1 MSSNQKGNRALK
13 NYSLYLIIKR
23 MRTPM
28 YVLIVTF
35 SISII
40 GMVLIPGVDD
50 KGNTYHLT
58 FFDAFY
64 FVSYMA
70 STIGFGEVP
79 YDFTYPQRLWV
90 GFCIYLTVIGWLY
103 AIGSIISL
111 VQDKVL
117 AAQLAIVRFQ
127 KKIKNMKDPFI
138 IFVGYN
144 SITRVII
151 DKLAAEGIRSVI
163 IEKNE
168 EKLKILSL
176 QSYHIDVP
184 ALVGDIRDPE
194 VFRIAGIHKHNCKAV
209 VSLFNDDSMNL
220 HVALSAKIMNKHVTV
235 IVEATEEEY
244 AQNLKTIGADI
255 VENPFKIVA
264 KHIFLSL
271 KSPSLLM
278 LEQWLYGDPLVLRK
292 KDRLPKSGKYIVC
305 GYGRMGTA
313 LEIGL
318 KRAGIDYVFIE
329 ASPKK
334 AAKAKRG
341 EKVII
346 GDADDKKILLKADV
360 QEATCIIAATKDD
373 LLNLSIIMA
382 AKRINPKI
390 FTIARENRLNDTI
403 VFKAAKIDRIIM
415 LDTLIMKK
423 TFNSI
428 ARPLADRFIRLLG
441 YRGEEWGKRV
451 INLLKEN
458 INSNPDTMETVI
470 DEDHAYALVKYLKE
484 SGKEVTYSV
493 LCRSREDYKKKNPL
507 MVLYIKRGES
517 EILLPDPN
525 TPIEIGDEVLFAG
538 TKEAF
543 EDVEYILENLY
554 ELYYV
559 LNGKELELPF
569 SKKLQLLSLLAS

>member
-1 MSSNQKGNRALK
+1 
-13 NYSLYLIIKR
+13 

-28 YVLIVTF
+28 YVLVVTF
-35 SISII
+35 SISIL
-40 GMVLIPGVDD
+40 GMVLIPGMDD
-50 KGNTYHLT
+50 QGNIYHMS

-64 FVSYMA
+64 FVSYTA
-70 STIGFGEVP
+70 TTIGFGETP
-79 YDFTYPQRLWV
+79 YEFTYPQRLWV

-111 VQDKVL
+111 IQDKVL
-117 AAQLAIVRFQ
+117 TTQIALAQFQ
-127 KKIKNMKDPFI
+127 RKIRKMEEPFI

-144 SITRVII
+144 SMTKAII
-151 DKLAAEGIRSVI
+151 DKLTVDDIRSVI

-168 EKLKILSL
+168 EKIKMLSL
-176 QSYHIDVP
+176 QNYAIEVP
-184 ALVGDIRDPE
+184 ALVGDIEDPE

-209 VSLFNDDSMNL
+209 VSLFNDDAMNL
-220 HVALSAKIMNKHVTV
+220 HVALSAKLMNKHVTV

-255 VENPFKIVA
+255 VENPFKIIA
-264 KHIFLSL
+264 KRIYLSL
-271 KSPSLLM
+271 KSPSLLI

-313 LEIGL
+313 LEVGL

-329 ASPKK
+329 ASPEK

-360 QEATCIIAATKDD
+360 QEASCIIAATKDD

-390 FTIARENRLNDTI
+390 YTVARENRLNDNI

-415 LDTLIMKK
+415 IETLMVKK
-423 TFNSI
+423 TYNII
-428 ARPLADRFIRLLG
+428 ARPLADRFIRLMG
-441 YRGEEWGKRV
+441 YRGEEWGSCV
-451 INLLKEN
+451 INLLKEH
-458 INSNPDTMETVI
+458 INNNPETMETVI
-470 DEDHAYALVKYLKE
+470 DENHAYALVKHLKE
-484 SGKEVTYSV
+484 EKEEVPYSI
-493 LCRSREDYKKKNPL
+493 LYRRRDDCSKSNTL
-507 MVLYIKRGES
+507 LILYIRRGED
-517 EILLPDPN
+517 EILLPDP
-525 TPIEIGDEVLFAG
+525 TLPIQVGDEVLIAG
-538 TKEAF
+538 TKDAF
-543 EDVEYILENLY
+543 EDVEYILENIY

-559 LNGKELELPF
+559 LKGKECELPIARKMMLNF
-569 SKKLQLLSLLAS
+569 KC

>member
-1 MSSNQKGNRALK
+1 
-13 NYSLYLIIKR
+13 
-23 MRTPM
+23 
-28 YVLIVTF
+28 
-35 SISII
+35 
-40 GMVLIPGVDD
+40 MVLIPGVDD
-50 KGNTYHLT
+50 QGNTYHLS

-70 STIGFGEVP
+70 TTIGFGESP

-90 GFCIYLTVIGWLY
+90 GFCIYLTVVGWFY
-103 AIGSIISL
+103 AIGSIVSL
-111 VQDKVL
+111 VQDRVL
-117 AAQLAIVRFQ
+117 AAQIALAQFQ
-127 KKIKNMKDPFI
+127 RKIRKMEEPFI

-144 SITRVII
+144 SMTKAII
-151 DKLAAEGIRSVI
+151 DKLTDDGIRSVV

-168 EKLKILSL
+168 EKIKMLSL
-176 QSYHIDVP
+176 QNYAIEVP
-184 ALVGDIRDPE
+184 ALVGDIEDPE

-209 VSLFNDDSMNL
+209 VSLFNNDAMNL
-220 HVALSAKIMNKHVTV
+220 QVALSAKLMNKHVTV

-264 KHIFLSL
+264 KRIYLAL

-278 LEQWLYGDPLVLRK
+278 LEQWLYGDPLVLRR

-318 KRAGIDYVFIE
+318 KRAGIDYIFIE

-360 QEATCIIAATKDD
+360 QQASCIIAATKDD

-382 AKRINPKI
+382 AKRINPNI
-390 FTIARENRLNDTI
+390 YTIARENRLNDNI
-403 VFKAAKIDRIIM
+403 VFKAAKINRVIM
-415 LDTLIMKK
+415 IETLMVKK
-423 TFNSI
+423 TYNII
-428 ARPLADRFIRLLG
+428 ARPLADRFIRLMS

-451 INLLKEN
+451 IALLKEH
-458 INSNPDTMETVI
+458 INNNPETMETVI
-470 DEDHAYALVKYLKE
+470 DENHAYALVKRLRE
-484 SGKEVTYSV
+484 EEEIPYSV
-493 LCRSREDYKKKNPL
+493 LYRSRDDYTKKNNIL
-507 MVLYIKRGES
+507 VLYIRRGED
-517 EILLPDPN
+517 EILLPEPDI
-525 TPIEIGDEVLFAG
+525 PIKIGDEVLIAG
-538 TKEAF
+538 TKKAF
-543 EDVEYILENLY
+543 EDVEYIMENIY
-554 ELYYV
+554 ELHYV
-559 LNGKELELPF
+559 LTGQESELPLL
-569 SKKLQLLSLLAS
+569 KKLMLNFT

>member
-1 MSSNQKGNRALK
+1 MRA
-13 NYSLYLIIKR
+13 
-23 MRTPM
+23 PM

-40 GMVLIPGVDD
+40 GIVLIPGVDD

-70 STIGFGEVP
+70 TTIGFGETP
-79 YDFTYPQRLWV
+79 YEFTYPQRLWV

-111 VQDKVL
+111 IQDKVL
-117 AAQLAIVRFQ
+117 AALLAMVRFQ
-127 KKIKNMKDPFI
+127 KKIKKMRDPFI

-151 DKLAAEGIRSVI
+151 DKLAAEGIRSVV

-176 QSYHIDVP
+176 QNYYIDVP

-264 KHIFLSL
+264 KRIYLSL

-278 LEQWLYGDPLVLRK
+278 LEQWIYGDPLVLRK
-292 KDRLPKSGKYIVC
+292 RDKLPKSGKYIVC

-318 KRAGIDYVFIE
+318 RRAGIDYVFIE
-329 ASPKK
+329 TSPKK
-334 AAKAKRG
+334 AAKAKRE

-346 GDADDKKILLKADV
+346 GDADDKKILLEADV
-360 QEATCIIAATKDD
+360 QKATCIIAATKDD

-415 LDTLIMKK
+415 LDTLIMKM

-428 ARPLADRFIRLLG
+428 ARPLSDRFIRLLN

-451 INLLKEN
+451 VKLLKDN
-458 INSNPDTMETVI
+458 INNNPERLEIVI
-470 DEDHAYALVKYLKE
+470 DENHAYALVKYLKE
-484 SGKEVTYSV
+484 NDEKIPYSV
-493 LCRSREDYKKKNPL
+493 LCRSRKDYRKNNL
-507 MVLYIKRGES
+507 LIVLYIRRGEN
-517 EILLPDPN
+517 EMLLPDLN

-559 LNGKELELPF
+559 LNGKELELPL
-569 SKKLQLLSLLAS
+569 SKKLKHLFHSMQNRKTNKN

>member
-1 MSSNQKGNRALK
+1 
-13 NYSLYLIIKR
+13 

-28 YVLIVTF
+28 YVLVVTF
-35 SISII
+35 SISIL
-40 GMVLIPGVDD
+40 GMVLIPGMDD
-50 KGNTYHLT
+50 QGNIYHMS

-70 STIGFGEVP
+70 TTIGFGETP
-79 YDFTYPQRLWV
+79 YEFTYPQRLWV

-111 VQDKVL
+111 IQDKVL
-117 AAQLAIVRFQ
+117 TTQIALAQFQ
-127 KKIKNMKDPFI
+127 RKIRKMEEPFI

-144 SITRVII
+144 SMTKAII
-151 DKLAAEGIRSVI
+151 DKLTVDDIRSVI

-168 EKLKILSL
+168 EKIKMLSL
-176 QSYHIDVP
+176 QNYAIEVP
-184 ALVGDIRDPE
+184 ALVGDIEDPE

-209 VSLFNDDSMNL
+209 VSLFNDDAMNL
-220 HVALSAKIMNKHVTV
+220 HVALSAKLMNKHVTV

-255 VENPFKIVA
+255 VENPFKIIA
-264 KHIFLSL
+264 KRIYLSL

-313 LEIGL
+313 LEVGL

-329 ASPKK
+329 ASPEK

-360 QEATCIIAATKDD
+360 QEASCIIAATKDD

-390 FTIARENRLNDTI
+390 YTVARENRLNDNI

-415 LDTLIMKK
+415 IETLMVKK
-423 TFNSI
+423 TYNII
-428 ARPLADRFIRLLG
+428 ARPLADRFIRLMG
-441 YRGEEWGKRV
+441 YRGEEWGSCV
-451 INLLKEN
+451 INLLKEH
-458 INSNPDTMETVI
+458 INNNPETMETVI
-470 DEDHAYALVKYLKE
+470 DENHAYALVKHLKE
-484 SGKEVTYSV
+484 EKEEVPYSI
-493 LCRSREDYKKKNPL
+493 LYRRRDDCSKSNTL
-507 MVLYIKRGES
+507 LILYIRRGED
-517 EILLPDPN
+517 EILLPDP
-525 TPIEIGDEVLFAG
+525 TLPIQVGDEVLIAG
-538 TKEAF
+538 TKDAF
-543 EDVEYILENLY
+543 EDVEYILENIY

-559 LNGKELELPF
+559 LKGKECELPIARKMMLNF
-569 SKKLQLLSLLAS
+569 KC